1 MANAQ
6 IGTVSHA
13 TMRNEDLIPTF
24 RDLLVELDSK
34 SENAKTGDMVG
45 LYVLPIDESPTES
58 IKHKRDALQCGDC
71 PLKRSIC
78 YVNPVTVNGP
88 HRTTHN
94 MPVSDVPEKFDKPVR
109 LGVYGEPA
117 LVPLSL
123 LAKICERAPKHTGY
137 THQWHK
143 RSVKY
148 SRFLMA
154 SIDNVMAAVHKCTP
168 LELKRKANAKG
179 YRTFRVVAP
188 DQQIDTDEIECP
200 YTRGVQCAD
209 CGLCNGT
216 YTGSERKNIY
226 ITIHGPQNKVKT
238 YLK

>member
-1 MANAQ
+1 M
-6 IGTVSHA
+6 TRH
-13 TMRNEDLIPTF
+13 
-24 RDLLVELDSK
+24 SK

-88 HRTTHN
+88 HRTSCDL
-94 MPVSDVPEKFDKPVR
+94 PVSDVPVSFDKPVR

-137 THQWHK
+137 THQWH
-143 RSVKY
+143 
-148 SRFLMA
+148 
-154 SIDNVMAAVHKCTP
+154 
-168 LELKRKANAKG
+168 KANAKG

-216 YTGSERKNIY
+216 YTGSERKNIF